1 MKSKFKFIVLLL
13 VVLYAAVTVL
23 VFNFYRDLALKD
35 ARQEAFYVLDA
46 MNGVRDY
53 VSTIQRPLIE
63 EL

>member
-53 VSTIQRPLIE
+53 VSTLQRPLIQE
-63 EL
+63 